1 MSALIKRTATGFLI
15 VLVIIGAIAL
25 NSLSFVALF
34 FLVMLGTLYEFYNNL
49 LRAKIHPQ
57 TVYGLMIASMFY
69 IFAFL
74 NAIGFIPIRFI
85 FLFFPL
91 VSVIFLAELF
101 LRENRPFHNIA
112 FTLLGLFYIALPFSL
127 FHYFVF
133 HPSEELILKSGGE
146 ADIVNFVFQP
156 GFKVNYYYQILL
168 GFFFLNWLNDTGAYL
183 IGVPFGKHKLFKRIS
198 PKKSW
203 EGFFGGAM
211 FSIATAILLARF
223 FPVLQVH
230 DWLVIA
236 FIVIVFATFG
246 DLVESMLKRY
256 LGLKDSGS
264 ILPGHGGLLDRFDG
278 VIFSAPIVYAYLNM
292 IF

>member
-57 TVYGLMIASMFY
+57 IVYGLMIASMFY

>member
-1 MSALIKRTATGFLI
+1 
-15 VLVIIGAIAL
+15 
-25 NSLSFVALF
+25 
-34 FLVMLGTLYEFYNNL
+34 MLGTLYEFYNNL

-57 TVYGLMIASMFY
+57 TVYGLIIASMFY

-91 VSVIFLAELF
+91 ISVIFLAELF

-112 FTLLGLFYIALPFSL
+112 FTMLGLFYIALPFSL
-127 FHYFVF
+127 FNYFVF

-146 ADIVNFVFQP
+146 ADIVNFIFQP

-203 EGFFGGAM
+203 EGFIGGVL

-223 FPVLQVH
+223 FPVLQLH
-230 DWLVIA
+230 DWLILA
-236 FIVIVFATFG
+236 FIVVVFATFG

-264 ILPGHGGLLDRFDG
+264 ILPGHGGLMDRFDG
-278 VIFSAPIVYAYLNM
+278 VIFSAPIVYAYLSM

>member
-1 MSALIKRTATGFLI
+1 MSTLIKRTATGFLI
-15 VLVIIGAIAL
+15 LLVITGAIAL

-34 FLVMLGTLYEFYNNL
+34 FLVMLGTLYEFYNAL

-57 TVYGLMIASMFY
+57 IVYGLLIAAMFY
-69 IFAFL
+69 VFAFL

-91 VSVIFLAELF
+91 LSVIFLAELF

-133 HPSEELILKSGGE
+133 HPSEELILQSGNDV
-146 ADIVNFVFQP
+146 DIVNFVFQP
-156 GFKVNYYYQILL
+156 GFKVHYYYQILL
-168 GFFFLNWLNDTGAYL
+168 GFFFLNWLNDTGAYI
-183 IGVPFGKHKLFKRIS
+183 IGMPFGKHKLFKRIS

-203 EGFFGGAM
+203 EGFIGGAL
-211 FSIATAILLARF
+211 FCIVTAILLARF
-223 FPVLQVH
+223 FPVLQLR
-230 DWLVIA
+230 DWLAMA
-236 FIVIVFATFG
+236 FIVVVFATLG

-256 LGLKDSGS
+256 LGLKDSGG